1 MKSIEIVERPFRSL
15 CAAVQ
20 GELFSDVVSTS
31 LVSTDGSIYR
41 IPPRAVCYPRTAA
54 DVVETV
60 RFCGGHGLSI
70 HPRGAGSGLC
80 GGCLG
85 PGVVVDF
92 TRFMNRP
99 IRIDVKEGWFEC
111 EPGYRMGELEEA
123 LRGSGLFFPPD
134 PSSGEFATF
143 GGMFSTNASGSH
155 SVKYGN
161 VADYVLDADIVMADG
176 NVVTLSDLAKTPIE
190 ALPKPFRELA
200 DLYETHRDMIESDY
214 PAIACNT
221 AGYNLRGLVREGRL
235 DLRRLFSGAEGT
247 LGVVTRLR
255 FRLIERPAHD
265 ALVIAFFRH
274 RADAVAV
281 VPALL
286 ALAPAGIEIMDR
298 SLLALARD
306 ISPVMRSEIPS
317 DVDAVLMVEFD
328 GRDAAECSDMADK
341 AHRLLRQIPCPV
353 ESFTALTREQQNRFW
368 AVRKAAVPLLY
379 KLPGKRKILA
389 LIEDAAVP
397 TDRIGTYLERL
408 ERLLEGKGV
417 PFVLYGH
424 IAKGLIHTRPL
435 LDLKRPED
443 RGLLQPL
450 VDAVCDLVLELGG
463 TVSGEHGDGR
473 LRSGC
478 LSRQYPRLYPLFER
492 VKEILDPERVF
503 NPEILTACDPNQ
515 IASRLRVDAAPPEV
529 QQTTLH
535 WSHGMAE
542 TIEACHGCSKCTTV
556 TDATRMCPIYKFTR
570 EPEASPKAKANVLRE
585 MAVRGFPD
593 AETQLAV
600 RRVIDRC
607 IGCGSCRMECPSGV
621 DIPKL
626 ALEARQW
633 KRRSFPEEVRD
644 RALGGLETAA
654 ALSRMTGGVLERLA
668 DTPVMRRIAH
678 NSIGIAGWRKPIR
691 FHRPSLYESFAEMQ
705 TKGSPHVLYFPG
717 CFANYVRPSIGE
729 ATVRV
734 LTAMGF
740 AVEISE
746 PFCCGLPMVAHGRVR
761 EARERVEAHVARW
774 EGLDRIDWIVV
785 SCSSC
790 GLSLMEQWRDI
801 SRDLRVAEIAKRV
814 LHVSDLIERY
824 KDRLP
829 PLRLYPEKRVGYHM
843 PCHLRVQ
850 PHADAGIH
858 MLRRISGIELVT
870 PVTHCCGMGGTWGYE
885 ASHAD
890 LSRSIGADLIT
901 RLGAVDAAVTDCPT
915 CMLQIEDLSELPVV
929 HPIEI
934 LVSGIEET
942 TVGSL
947 LF

>member
-1 MKSIEIVERPFRSL
+1 MNTIEIIEPFFRPLRVVL
-15 CAAVQ
+15 Q
-20 GELFSDVVSTS
+20 GMLFADPVSTS

-41 IPPRAVCYPRTAA
+41 IPPRAVCYPRTTA

-60 RFCGGHGLSI
+60 RFCSRNGLSI

-92 TRFMNRP
+92 TRFLNRL
-99 IRIDVKEGWFEC
+99 IRIDFEEGWFEC

-161 VADYVLDADIVMADG
+161 VADYVLDADIVMANGD
-176 NVVTLSDLAKTPIE
+176 VVTLSDLAKTRVE
-190 ALPKPFRELA
+190 SLPEPFRKLA
-200 DLYETHRDMIESDY
+200 DLYTTHRDIIESDY

-221 AGYNLRGLVREGRL
+221 AGYNLRGLVRDGCFDARK
-235 DLRRLFSGAEGT
+235 LFSGAEGT
-247 LGVVTRLR
+247 LGIVTRLR

-265 ALVIAFFRH
+265 SLVIAFFQSRT
-274 RADAVAV
+274 DAAAV

-286 ALAPAGIEIMDR
+286 ALKPAGIEMMDR
-298 SLLALARD
+298 SLLALARE
-306 ISPVMRSEIPS
+306 INPVMRAEIPS

-328 GRDAAECSDMADK
+328 GKDAASCCEMADR
-341 AHRLLRQIPCPV
+341 AHRLLQEMPCPV

-397 TDRIGTYLERL
+397 TDHIGTYLERL
-408 ERLLEGKGV
+408 ERILEGLGV
-417 PFVLYGH
+417 AFVLYGH

-473 LRSGC
+473 LRSTC

-492 VKEILDPERVF
+492 VKGILDPQRLF
-503 NPEILTACDPNQ
+503 NPEIVTAADPDR
-515 IASRLRVDAAPPEV
+515 ISSHLRVDAIPPEAQNTV
-529 QQTTLH
+529 LNWTG
-535 WSHGMAE
+535 GMAE
-542 TIEACHGCSKCTTV
+542 TIETCHGCSKCTTV
-556 TDATRMCPIYKFTR
+556 TAATRMCPIYKFTR

-585 MAVRGFPD
+585 MAVRGYPD
-593 AETQLAV
+593 SETQTAA
-600 RRVIDRC
+600 RRVIERC

-633 KRRSFPEEVRD
+633 KRRSFSEAIRD
-644 RALGGLETAA
+644 RALSGLESAA
-654 ALSRMTGGVLERLA
+654 AISRMTRGGIEPLA
-668 DTPVMRRIAH
+668 DSPVIRRIVH
-678 NSIGIAGWRKPIR
+678 DTIGIVGWRKPIR
-691 FHRPSLYESFAEMQ
+691 FHHPSLYERLKGFQ
-705 TKGSPHVLYFPG
+705 TEGSPRVLYFPG
-717 CFANYVRPSIGE
+717 CFANHVRPSIG
-729 ATVRV
+729 TSTLRV
-734 LTAMGF
+734 LTSMGF
-740 AVEISE
+740 GVRISE

-761 EARERVEAHVARW
+761 QARERVEAQVERW
-774 EGLDRIDWIVV
+774 DELDRIDWIVV

-790 GLSLMEQWRDI
+790 GLSLMEHWKDI
-801 SRDLRVAEIAKRV
+801 SRNGRVAEIAGRV
-814 LHVSDLIERY
+814 LHVSDLVERY
-824 KDRLP
+824 WDRFPLP
-829 PLRLYPEKRVGYHM
+829 KTRLEKRFGYHM

-850 PHADAGIH
+850 PNADAGIRV
-858 MLRRISGIELVT
+858 LRRISGIQLAT

-885 ASHAD
+885 TAQAD
-890 LSRSIGADLIT
+890 ISRTIGADLIT

-934 LVSGIEET
+934 L
-942 TVGSL
+942 GSAI
-947 LF
+947 

>member
-1 MKSIEIVERPFRSL
+1 MKSIETDESPFGPLGAAIQGRL
-15 CAAVQ
+15 CTDA
-20 GELFSDVVSTS
+20 VSTS

-41 IPPRAVCYPRTAA
+41 IPPKAVCYPRTAE

-60 RFCGGHGLSI
+60 RFCNRHGLSM
-70 HPRGAGSGLC
+70 HPRGSGSGLC

-85 PGVVVDF
+85 PGMVVDF
-92 TRFMNRP
+92 TRFMNRL
-99 IRIDVKEGWFEC
+99 IRIDVEEGWFEC

-123 LRGSGLFFPPD
+123 LRGTGLFFPPD

-161 VADYVLDADIVMADG
+161 VADYVLDADMVMANGD
-176 NVVTLSDLAKTPIE
+176 VVTLSDLAEAPIE
-190 ALPKPFRELA
+190 TLPEPFRELA
-200 DLYETHRDMIESDY
+200 ALYNAHRDIIESDY
-214 PAIACNT
+214 PDIACNT
-221 AGYNLRGLVREGRL
+221 AGYNLRGLVRDGHL
-235 DLRRLFSGAEGT
+235 DVRKLFSGAEGT
-247 LGVVTRLR
+247 LGIVTRLR

-274 RADAVAV
+274 RADAAAV

-286 ALAPAGIEIMDR
+286 SLAPSGIEMMDR

-306 ISPVMRSEIPS
+306 ISPVMRAEIPP

-328 GRDAAECSDMADK
+328 GRDAAGCSEMANR
-341 AHRLLRQIPCPV
+341 AHRLLEELPCPV

-379 KLPGKRKILA
+379 KLPGQRKILA

-397 TDRIGTYLERL
+397 TDHIGTYLERI
-408 ERLLEGKGV
+408 EQILEGMGV
-417 PFVLYGH
+417 AFVLYGH

-443 RGLLQPL
+443 RGQLQPL

-473 LRSGC
+473 LRSAC

-492 VKEILDPERVF
+492 VKAILDPERVF
-503 NPEILTACDPNQ
+503 NPGIVTSCDPDR
-515 IASRLRVDAAPPEV
+515 ISSDLRVDAAPPKV
-529 QQTTLH
+529 RNTVLH
-535 WSHGMAE
+535 WSGDMAQAL
-542 TIEACHGCSKCTTV
+542 EACHGCSKCTTV
-556 TDATRMCPIYKFTR
+556 TSATRMCPIYKFTR

-585 MAVRGFPD
+585 MAARGFPD

-600 RRVIDRC
+600 RRVIERC

-633 KRRSFPEEVRD
+633 EKRSFSEAIRD
-644 RALGGLETAA
+644 RALSGLETAA
-654 ALSRMTGGVLERLA
+654 ALSRRTRGVLDRLA
-668 DTPVMRRIAH
+668 DRPVMRRIAYH
-678 NSIGIAGWRKPIR
+678 GIGIAGWRKPIR
-691 FHRPSLYESFAEMQ
+691 FHHPSLVERLGSMQ
-705 TKGSPHVLYFPG
+705 TEGSPRVLYFPG
-717 CFANYVRPSIGE
+717 CFANHVRPSIGA

-740 AVEISE
+740 AVTISE
-746 PFCCGLPMVAHGRVR
+746 PFCCGLPMVAHGRAR
-761 EARERVEAHVARW
+761 EARAWVEAHAARW
-774 EGLDRIDWIVV
+774 GELDRIDWIVV

-790 GLSLMEQWRDI
+790 GLSLMEHWRDI
-801 SRDLRVAEIAKRV
+801 SQDGRMAAIAGRV
-814 LHVSDLIERY
+814 LHVSDLVERY

-829 PLRLYPEKRVGYHM
+829 ALRPWPEKRFGYHM

-850 PHADAGIH
+850 PHADAGIR
-858 MLRRISGIELVT
+858 MLQRISGIELVT

-885 ASHAD
+885 TSHAD
-890 LSRSIGADLIT
+890 LSRTIGADLIT

-915 CMLQIEDLSELPVV
+915 CMLQIEDLSELPVF

-934 LVSGIEET
+934 LRDVM
-942 TVGSL
+942 
-947 LF
+947 